1 MRVRAVVFHRL
12 DIKGT
17 VSQDFRPLFDKK
29 KNSIR
34 APNERAKQILEH
46 LRFHEKIR
54 MPA

>member
-1 MRVRAVVFHRL
+1 MWVRAVVFHRL

-29 KNSIR
+29 NSIR
-34 APNERAKQILEH
+34 APNERAKQILEL